1 MLVECRCLLDL
12 EIFGEK
18 QLEISINNDEE
29 QFMQLKRYKSLEFA
43 QARLFTPIWLLSCA
57 FLAFV
62 LRALPYHNFL
72 GTAGELLFY
81 GPDSYDHLRRISL
94 GMATFPKIPVFDS
107 YYGYPVGTGQIWAP
121 LFDYLITI
129 LTLAVGLG
137 KGDEQT
143 ARFLGFWLPPVLS
156 SFTVFMV
163 YAVGKRLFGKT
174 AGLVAALIIA
184 LLPGHILYSFVSE
197 LDHHVAEPMVSLAIF
212 SSLLKEVQI
221 QERGSKKI
229 FFPMT
234 GLWMAIGILIWRGSL
249 IFWGIA
255 LLSLA
260 VHIFFGARSRENS
273 KKVAY
278 YAMKVCLLSAA
289 LLAPACIF
297 DVWQAAGVV
306 SFNIVSWFH
315 IIFLLVFALLYYLL
329 SLISNRRNISIP
341 VVFGFFPLVS
351 ILVFILPA
359 GRKFIVEFV
368 SGLAVIGGRDPWL
381 DSISELRPILFP
393 NGKLDLLHATE
404 TLSIIYWLFPVLLI
418 TRFRNWKKDNSSS
431 FGCCLFLVWGATFW
445 LLPLFRERYV
455 HLTAIVIAIGG
466 GLIFSTIS
474 EYASKRGKAAA
485 GTILLILLFPSVP
498 FLARIPEVGLP
509 SYERYDLQAAMKWLR
524 ERTPKTS
531 YFENPVQA
539 PEYGVI
545 SDWGVG
551 ALINYVAQRPTVATN
566 FGWETH
572 GLFESAAFLTLSDPN
587 LAERILLDNNVRYI
601 FLSEL
606 NQNLPRL
613 KEIVEFGLKKGKLK
627 LALFPSAPPYMTMY
641 HRLYV
646 RDGSSYEA
654 PDIKVEGLCNYR
666 LIYESPNGF
675 TNPEI
680 GFLSYYKIF
689 EYIPGAIVQGETAP
703 GQDVAIRLKLRSN
716 TGRMFIY
723 TNTSL
728 SNSDG
733 VFQIQVPYSTDS
745 ESGDVTPVGKYEISI
760 NGNTF
765 SIDVKEENVLS
776 RKTVRCCNR

>member
-1 MLVECRCLLDL
+1 MQR
-12 EIFGEK
+12 IYAA
-18 QLEISINNDEE
+18 ND
-29 QFMQLKRYKSLEFA
+29 MKLKTYKSAGLAE
-43 QARLFTPIWLLSCA
+43 ARLFTSTWLLSCA

-72 GTAGELLFY
+72 GAAGEFLFY

-94 GMATFPKIPVFDS
+94 GMTTFPKIPVFDS

-129 LTLAVGLG
+129 LTLAAGFG

-143 ARFLGFWLPPVLS
+143 ARFIGFWLPPVLS
-156 SFTVFMV
+156 FFTVFMV
-163 YAVGKRLFGKT
+163 YTVGKQLFGKT
-174 AGLVAALIIA
+174 SGLVAALIVA

-212 SSLLKEVQI
+212 SSLLKEVQRL
-221 QERGSKKI
+221 ESGPKKI

-260 VHIFFGARSRENS
+260 VHTFFAARNR
-273 KKVAY
+273 KDTAKVAF
-278 YAMKVCLLSAA
+278 YAMKVCLSSAA

-297 DVWQAAGVV
+297 NVWQAAGVV

-329 SLISNRRNISIP
+329 SLMDTRRNISIP
-341 VVFGFFPLVS
+341 VAFGFFSLVS

-381 DSISELRPILFP
+381 DSISELRPILLP

-418 TRFRNWKKDNSSS
+418 TQFRLWKKDNFSS
-431 FGCCLFLVWGATFW
+431 FGCCLFIVWGATFW

-474 EYASKRGKAAA
+474 EYGSKIGKAVA
-485 GTILLILLFPSVP
+485 GAILLILLFPSVP
-498 FLARIPEVGLP
+498 FLAHIPEIGLP
-509 SYERYDLQAAMKWLR
+509 SHERYDLQAAMKWLR

-531 YFENPVQA
+531 YFDNPVHV

-551 ALINYVAQRPTVATN
+551 ALINYLAQRPTVATN

-587 LAERILLDNNVRYI
+587 LAESILLDNNVRYI

-613 KEIVEFGLKKGKLK
+613 KEIVDFGIKKGRFK
-627 LALFPSAPPYMTMY
+627 LALFPSDHPYMTMY

-689 EYIPGAIVQGETAP
+689 EYVPGAIVRGETAP
-703 GQDVAIRLKLRSN
+703 GKDVTIRLKLRSN

-723 TNTSL
+723 TNTSR
-728 SNSDG
+728 SDDYG
-733 VFQIQVPYSTDS
+733 LFQFQVPYSMDS
-745 ESGDVTPVGKYEISI
+745 GEGGVTSVGKYEISI
-760 NGNTF
+760 DNQIFFLDIKGE
-765 SIDVKEENVLS
+765 DVLS
-776 RKTVRCCNR
+776 RKIIRCCNR